1 MNVKIKAREAT
12 TREVVQRRSIR
23 LLLAGPG
30 SVRPRSARWAVTIL
44 AVVGAALLVW
54 SGIIHLMLW
63 SDGYR
68 DISVI
73 GPLFLIQGIGGIA
86 IAAAIVVMRRLLVL
100 AAGAVTLAATAIGLL
115 LSVHVGLFGYR
126 ESLAIPYAGLSL
138 TVEFTGAAILAVAA
152 AIIAVRGRANP

>member
-1 MNVKIKAREAT
+1 MNVKITDPPRH
-12 TREVVQRRSIR
+12 VVQGRPVR

-30 SVRPRSARWAVTIL
+30 SVRPRVAGWAVTIL
-44 AVVGAALLVW
+44 AVAGAALLVW

-63 SDGYR
+63 NDGYR

-73 GPLFLIQGIGGIA
+73 GPLFLAQGIGAIVIA
-86 IAAAIVVMRRLLVL
+86 GAIVVLRRLLVL

-115 LSVHVGLFGYR
+115 LSVHVSLFGYR
-126 ESLAIPYAGLSL
+126 ETLAISYAGLSL

-152 AIIAVRGRANP
+152 AILAVRGRANP